1 MLELKEKEVDINQKT
16 ISDKSYGIFTSAIWP
31 FRKYTEILLLITFI
45 FLFHKFPL

>member
-31 FRKYTEILLLITFI
+31 FRKLLLYVINND
-45 FLFHKFPL
+45 